1 MDKLKLSS
9 LIAISYVMIAM
20 TCLNVTRWCQ
30 LIRKTIKLL
39 IGSWLSAWLISQPQ
53 AYALSLSHDRAV
65 PANLIQYIVPRFSLK
80 TRIRFDRV
88 ETAGD
93 LRLVI
98 QQSEHG
104 VAIFSLA
111 SGETVYLEP
120 NGSALSDPDY
130 LGFVDW
136 LLSDPGRA
144 AIADFRQDGAQ
155 VAFPMAAIEE
165 APVQVTIVGDPGHG
179 QELSV
184 SHCRRCHKVD
194 RADKYSGIGN
204 APSFHAMRSCDDW
217 FLRFSTFYTVSPHK
231 ALISVKGSG
240 IEQDRGLITIAP
252 IDLQMSDIN
261 DIVAFVHTLT
271 PLDLGQPL
279 QFNP

>member
-1 MDKLKLSS
+1 
-9 LIAISYVMIAM
+9 MITM
-20 TCLNVTRWCQ
+20 TCLNVMRWCQ

-39 IGSWLSAWLISQPQ
+39 IASWLSVLLVSQPEVH
-53 AYALSLSHDRAV
+53 ALSLSHDRAV
-65 PANLIQYIVPRFSLK
+65 PANLIQYILPRFSLK

-88 ETAGD
+88 DSAGD
-93 LRLVI
+93 LRLVT
-98 QQSEHG
+98 QQSKRS
-104 VAIFSLA
+104 VALFSLA

-120 NGSALSDPDY
+120 NESALNDPGY

-144 AIADFRQDGAQ
+144 AIADFREDGAQ
-155 VAFPMAAIEE
+155 IAFPVAAIEE
-165 APVQVTIVGDPGHG
+165 APVQITIVGDPSHG

-204 APSFHAMRSCDDW
+204 APSFHAMRSFDDW

-231 ALISVKGSG
+231 ALISVNGSG
-240 IEQDRGLITIAP
+240 IEKDRELITIAP
-252 IDLQMSDIN
+252 IDLEMTDIN
-261 DIVAFVHTLT
+261 DIVAFVHKLT
-271 PLDLGQPL
+271 PLDLGQPI

>member
-1 MDKLKLSS
+1 
-9 LIAISYVMIAM
+9 MITM

-39 IGSWLSAWLISQPQ
+39 IASWLSVLLVSQPEVH
-53 AYALSLSHDRAV
+53 ALSLSHDRAV
-65 PANLIQYIVPRFSLK
+65 PANLIQYILPRFSLK

-88 ETAGD
+88 DSAGD
-93 LRLVI
+93 LRLVT
-98 QQSEHG
+98 QQSKRS
-104 VAIFSLA
+104 VALFSLA

-120 NGSALSDPDY
+120 NESALNDPGY

-144 AIADFRQDGAQ
+144 AIADFREDGAQ
-155 VAFPMAAIEE
+155 IAFPVAAIEE
-165 APVQVTIVGDPGHG
+165 APVQITIVGDPSHG

-204 APSFHAMRSCDDW
+204 APSFHAMRSFDDW

-231 ALISVKGSG
+231 ALISVNGSG
-240 IEQDRGLITIAP
+240 IEKDRELITIAP
-252 IDLQMSDIN
+252 IDLEMTDIN
-261 DIVAFVHTLT
+261 DIVAFVHKLT
-271 PLDLGQPL
+271 PLDLGQPI

>member
-1 MDKLKLSS
+1 
-9 LIAISYVMIAM
+9 
-20 TCLNVTRWCQ
+20 

-39 IGSWLSAWLISQPQ
+39 IGSWLSALLISQPQ

-204 APSFHAMRSCDDW
+204 APSFHAMRSFDDW

-231 ALISVKGSG
+231 ALISVNGSG
-240 IEQDRGLITIAP
+240 IEKKSRTHHHCADR
-252 IDLQMSDIN
+252 S
-261 DIVAFVHTLT
+261 
-271 PLDLGQPL
+271 
-279 QFNP
+279 

>member
-1 MDKLKLSS
+1 M
-9 LIAISYVMIAM
+9 
-20 TCLNVTRWCQ
+20 
-30 LIRKTIKLL
+30 
-39 IGSWLSAWLISQPQ
+39 GSWLSALLISQPQ
-53 AYALSLSHDRAV
+53 AYALSLSHDSAV

-88 ETAGD
+88 ESAGD
-93 LRLVI
+93 LQLVT
-98 QQSEHG
+98 QRSEHG
-104 VAIFSLA
+104 VAVFTLA
-111 SGETVYLEP
+111 SGETVYVEVS
-120 NGSALSDPDY
+120 GSTSDDPDY
-130 LGFVDW
+130 LRLVDW

-155 VAFPMAAIEE
+155 VAFPVAAVEE
-165 APVQVTIVGDPGHG
+165 VPVQVTIVGDPGHG

-204 APSFHAMRSCDDW
+204 APSFHAMRSFDDW
-217 FLRFSTFYTVSPHK
+217 LLRFSTFYTVSPHK
-231 ALISVKGSG
+231 ALISVNGSG
-240 IEQDRGLITIAP
+240 IEKNRELITIAP
-252 IDLQMSDIN
+252 IDLELTDIN